1 MQNSWI
7 IFRKSVEIVVGN
19 FQQAIRLSG
28 GLFVLAV
35 FASTA
40 LNVLIAGT
48 MIVNPADLQIDT
60 TLGNTEQIEMAQKAF
75 QHSSALLLGNLLFF
89 IAMSWIAIAWHRF
102 VLLEETSS
110 QLFPNLNAGRLISY
124 LGKTLA
130 LVFMIAI
137 GLAIPLAVIS
147 TLLSAAGLATLMPLV
162 SLGLFVC
169 IYYFFFRAGLVLPAI
184 ALDQRITF
192 SESFQTTKE
201 LSQSI
206 WGIALIVVG
215 MSSIAAILLGQIMPN
230 NILGVLANAIVQ
242 WLMVMISA
250 SLLTTLYG
258 HAVEHR
264 PIT

>member
-7 IFRKSVEIVVGN
+7 IFRKSVEIVLGN

-28 GLFVLAV
+28 GLFVVAV

-40 LNVLIAGT
+40 LNVIMTGN
-48 MIVNPADLQIDT
+48 MIVNPTDLQIDV
-60 TLGNTEQIEMAQKAF
+60 TLGKPEQLEMAEKAF
-75 QHSSALLLGNLLFF
+75 RHSSAMLLGNLLFF

-102 VLLEETSS
+102 VLLEETSM
-110 QLFPNLNAGRLISY
+110 QLLPNYNFGRLIRY

-130 LVFMIAI
+130 LIFMIAI

-147 TLLSAAGLATLMPLV
+147 TLLSAAGLAALLPMV

-169 IYYFFFRAGLVLPAI
+169 IYYFFFRAGLVLPAV

-192 SESFQTTKE
+192 SSSFQTTKV
-201 LSQSI
+201 LSQAI
-206 WGIALIVVG
+206 WGVALIVVG
-215 MSSIAAILLGQIMPN
+215 VSSIAAILLGSIMPN
-230 NILGVLANAIVQ
+230 NILGVLANAVVQ
-242 WLMVMISA
+242 WFMVMISA

-258 HAVEHR
+258 HAVERR
-264 PIT
+264 PLT